1 MSLAAILSMAM
12 AAFKMLTSLCGFGS
26 GVLAQFH
33 DANSRQAGRDDVTAK
48 TETIIAGIA
57 DAQAQ
62 NNMAVRDAHSV
73 ADGLRKS
80 ASGS

>member
-1 MSLAAILSMAM
+1 MSIAAILSMAM
-12 AAFKMLTSLCGFGS
+12 TAMKMLASMCGFGS

-57 DAQAQ
+57 DAQSQ
-62 NNMAVRDAHSV
+62 NNMSPRDARSV
-73 ADGLRKS
+73 ADRLRKS
-80 ASGS
+80 ASGN